1 MKHHILTITDLL
13 LGAAYAD
20 KRLEGQ
26 EKDKIRSLLSKL
38 LGGKTIPAEVEARF
52 REFSPAAFDVDAAGK
67 SVSHLGKDR
76 RKILEMIAAVSESDQ
91 EIDLAED
98 RYLRRAAVAMGM
110 AEKEFRDLIVD
121 FQEVDDLEGI
131 LSETLGI

>member
-1 MKHHILTITDLL
+1 MKNHILTITDLL

-26 EKDKIRSLLSKL
+26 EKDKIRSLLAKL
-38 LGGKTIPAEVEARF
+38 AGSTTFPDAVEARF
-52 REFSPAAFDVDAAGK
+52 REFSPAAFDPVAAGK
-67 SVSHLGKDR
+67 KLSHLGSDR
-76 RKILEMIAAVSESDQ
+76 RSILEMIAAVTESDD

-98 RYLRRAAVAMGM
+98 RYLRQVAEAMGL
-110 AEKEFRDLIVD
+110 ATKEFQDLLVD
-121 FQEVDDLEGI
+121 FQEVDELEGI